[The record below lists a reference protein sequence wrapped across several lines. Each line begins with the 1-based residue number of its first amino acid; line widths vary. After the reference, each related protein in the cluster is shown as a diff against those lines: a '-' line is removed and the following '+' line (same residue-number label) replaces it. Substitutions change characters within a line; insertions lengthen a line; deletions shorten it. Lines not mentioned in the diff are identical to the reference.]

1 MSSRAELIATARRML
16 ALGLVTGTFGNV
28 SCSVD
33 DRILITPSGLDYAIM
48 RPEDLV
54 LLKLAGTVAEG
65 TRPPSSEYRLHV
77 AIYRR
82 LPAARAIVHTHSSR
96 AVEVGDSLDELPISD
111 ESPLHGPVPVA
122 PFRQPGTQELAD
134 GAAEALAERG
144 ANAMILRGHGVVGVG
159 RDLDEALEVCV
170 EVERLAG
177 PLSEA
182 PG

>member
-1 MSSRAELIATARRML
+1 ML

-28 SCSVD
+28 SCRVD

-54 LLKLAGTVAEG
+54 FLEPSGTVAEG

-77 AIYRR
+77 AIYRQ
-82 LPAARAIVHTHSSR
+82 LSAARAIVHTHSPH
-96 AVEVGDSLDELPISD
+96 AIACGDLLDELPISD
-111 ESPLHGPVPVA
+111 ESTLRGPVPVA
-122 PFRQPGTQELAD
+122 PFRPPGTQKLAD
-134 GAAEALAERG
+134 GAVELLAARE
-144 ANAMILRGHGVVGVG
+144 ANAVILRGHGVVGVG

-177 PLSEA
+177 PLPEA